1 MKHHERNGSAL
12 KAFASF
18 LILMLALSMLLIFQ
32 NNQNT
37 IIENDQFQLYMILAT
52 VGASL
57 LLGLL
62 YFVSKPHGSPK
73 STKSPVK
80 SSRKKSKK

>member
-1 MKHHERNGSAL
+1 MKHHDRNGSAL

-32 NNQNT
+32 NNQNN

-52 VGASL
+52 VGAGL
-57 LLGLL
+57 LVGLL
-62 YFVSKPHGSPK
+62 YFVSKPHTASKP
-73 STKSPVK
+73 TKSASK